1 MLTSYQEWEWA
12 GPRVRP
18 WSTLFKRFELKKIKF
33 KLLNRDGQGL
43 ALGPAHSHP
52 YTLSS
57 LVLYYWS
64 WTMLLAT
71 ILVKC
76 VWSNPLCLFQCI
88 KYLTSTVWLQP
99 YSNWK
104 ETCKSNQEVFYFSN
118 SVIFRIISSQSINIL
133 GSCACNC
140 LFYLAT
146 ILSFD

>member
-18 WSTLFKRFELKKIKF
+18 WSTLFKRFELEKIKF

-99 YSNWK
+99 CSNWK
-104 ETCKSNQEVFYFSN
+104 ETCKSNQEGFYFSN
-118 SVIFRIISSQSINIL
+118 SVIFRIISFQSINIL

-140 LFYLAT
+140 LYQAT